1 MKFEDIQ
8 ELKKNKKLVKNNI
21 NFAKVMAV
29 RLYPEGWIYTLKC
42 LIFSIVY
49 RVNLTY
55 VDNSS
60 DILLSYNFNEGK
72 RKDYDYIINKMK
84 KIIGRSNELKINYG
98 IYPARILHEIKMI
111 VKKLYLYRNLDLS
124 FSDKIRVSALDNC
137 YDKVLNE
144 LGKIEINVS
153 LYISFCDS
161 YLEENLVAQYLGQK
175 DIITATLQHG
185 QYLHIKK
192 GSETKDA
199 EGYLNFVSDYLFS
212 WGEVTKLEFL
222 KANIQEERIL
232 TLGALKE
239 FSNRNIIK
247 NNSLSNQF
255 GLILNGETHA
265 STNIKMI
272 EISNRIAEKYSLSY
286 FIRPHPMNNMKKYLR
301 FVDDK
306 FYLGI
311 VDDTMNYG
319 NNLDF
324 SILNMTGVF
333 VELLSNNAP
342 FFVFYDDGTEDI
354 FKIDMIKFENI
365 SEFHI
370 KYQYLNNNKETFLQL
385 LSDQYYRFNCCEDE
399 KELISN
405 YSKALENILGR
416 KLNE

>member
-1 MKFEDIQ
+1 
-8 ELKKNKKLVKNNI
+8 
-21 NFAKVMAV
+21 
-29 RLYPEGWIYTLKC
+29 
-42 LIFSIVY
+42 
-49 RVNLTY
+49 
-55 VDNSS
+55 
-60 DILLSYNFNEGK
+60 
-72 RKDYDYIINKMK
+72 
-84 KIIGRSNELKINYG
+84 
-98 IYPARILHEIKMI
+98 
-111 VKKLYLYRNLDLS
+111 
-124 FSDKIRVSALDNC
+124 
-137 YDKVLNE
+137 
-144 LGKIEINVS
+144 
-153 LYISFCDS
+153 
-161 YLEENLVAQYLGQK
+161 
-175 DIITATLQHG
+175 
-185 QYLHIKK
+185 
-192 GSETKDA
+192 
-199 EGYLNFVSDYLFS
+199 
-212 WGEVTKLEFL
+212 
-222 KANIQEERIL
+222 
-232 TLGALKE
+232 
-239 FSNRNIIK
+239 
-247 NNSLSNQF
+247 
-255 GLILNGETHA
+255 
-265 STNIKMI
+265 MI